1 MSKTTTLIKTIKF
14 SHGHKV
20 SQVNRGTITVSN
32 IYEPYG
38 EFSKAV
44 TSIGVSL
51 HGEENKSPD
60 WIVHIPFNIID
71 EVIDALKE
79 AKKVC
84 AKEDIGYHPHD
95 ELAADTGGGS

>member
-1 MSKTTTLIKTIKF
+1 MSKRVIPIKTIKF

-44 TSIGVSL
+44 TSIGVTL
-51 HGEENKSPD
+51 DPEKNKDPD
-60 WIVHIPFNIID
+60 WIVHIPFNILD
-71 EVIDALKE
+71 EVIEALHE

-84 AKEDIGYHPHD
+84 AAEDIGYHPHD
-95 ELAADTGGGS
+95 ELAAETGGGA